1 MAEKYS
7 TLEIVFLISLL
18 KLIFC
23 VISELL
29 IKSNKLSISDS
40 LISPSY
46 IIFNSFFFNH
56 KNIFRDKKMN
66 LGKMNVINIF

>member
-23 VISELL
+23 AISELL

-46 IIFNSFFFNH
+46 IIFNSFF
-56 KNIFRDKKMN
+56 
-66 LGKMNVINIF
+66 